1 MQSEYAS
8 IDADHLGGP
17 GSHFRLSHMW
27 RNFYLTLPH
36 LSTHVDISAAGP
48 LRIGTEML
56 NSRNIQ
62 WPVGHNF
69 PFYFEAEAMQLRA
82 NLIANITNAFMMLT
96 PP

>member
-1 MQSEYAS
+1 MLTTWGDRALTSDYRTCGE
-8 IDADHLGGP
+8 I
-17 GSHFRLSHMW
+17 
-27 RNFYLTLPH
+27 YLTLPH
-36 LSTHVDISAAGP
+36 LITHVDISAAGP